1 MKKVELTGNYI
12 EWKVLS
18 EVIKFM
24 NKLDKE
30 DKLIF
35 KSGFMDERANRYA
48 GLFENENNGIIEKTI
63 SASILIDN
71 NDVKISI
78 YNYGKDL
85 AVCADF
91 TIIENENMYKEQLKM
106 AANII
111 TKYKNRYDKAII
123 KDVLSF

>member
-18 EVIKFM
+18 ELNKFLS
-24 NKLDKE
+24 KLDKE

-35 KSGFMDERANRYA
+35 KSGFVDEKANRYA
-48 GLFENENNGIIEKTI
+48 GLFQNDDVIEKTI
-63 SASILIDN
+63 SGSILIDN

-78 YNYGKDL
+78 YNYVKDL
-85 AVCADF
+85 AVSVDF

>member
-18 EVIKFM
+18 ELNKFLS
-24 NKLDKE
+24 KLDKE

-35 KSGFMDERANRYA
+35 KSGFMDEKANRYA
-48 GLFENENNGIIEKTI
+48 GLFQNDDVIEKTI
-63 SASILIDN
+63 SGSILIDN

-78 YNYGKDL
+78 YNYAKDL
-85 AVCADF
+85 AVSVDF

-111 TKYKNRYDKAII
+111 TKYKIRYDKAII

>member
-18 EVIKFM
+18 ELNKFLS
-24 NKLDKE
+24 KLDKE

-35 KSGFMDERANRYA
+35 KSGFMDEKANRYA
-48 GLFENENNGIIEKTI
+48 GLFQNDDVIEKTI
-63 SASILIDN
+63 SGSILIDN

-78 YNYGKDL
+78 YNYAKDL
-85 AVCADF
+85 AVSVDF

>member
-18 EVIKFM
+18 ELNKFLS
-24 NKLDKE
+24 KLDKE

-35 KSGFMDERANRYA
+35 KSGFMDEKANRYA
-48 GLFENENNGIIEKTI
+48 GLFQNDDVIEKTI
-63 SASILIDN
+63 SGSILIDN

-78 YNYGKDL
+78 YNYAKDL
-85 AVCADF
+85 AVSVDF
-91 TIIENENMYKEQLKM
+91 TIIENENMYKEQLKI

-111 TKYKNRYDKAII
+111 TKYKNRYDKAIL

>member
-18 EVIKFM
+18 ELNKFLS
-24 NKLDKE
+24 KLDKE

-35 KSGFMDERANRYA
+35 KSGFMDEKANRYA
-48 GLFENENNGIIEKTI
+48 GLFQNDDVIEKTI
-63 SASILIDN
+63 SGSILIDN

-78 YNYGKDL
+78 YNYAKDL
-85 AVCADF
+85 AVSVDF
-91 TIIENENMYKEQLKM
+91 TIIENENMYKEQLKI

>member
-18 EVIKFM
+18 ELNKFLS
-24 NKLDKE
+24 KLDKE

-35 KSGFMDERANRYA
+35 KSGFMDEKANRYA
-48 GLFENENNGIIEKTI
+48 GLFQNDDVIEKTI
-63 SASILIDN
+63 SGSILIDN

-78 YNYGKDL
+78 YNYAKDL
-85 AVCADF
+85 AVSVDF

-106 AANII
+106 TANII

>member
-1 MKKVELTGNYI
+1 MKEVELTGKYN

-18 EVIKFM
+18 ELNKFL

-35 KSGFMDERANRYA
+35 KSGFVDEKTNRYA
-48 GLFENENNGIIEKTI
+48 GLFQNDDVIEKTI
-63 SASILIDN
+63 RGYIIINN
-71 NDVKISI
+71 NDVKIFI
-78 YNYGKDL
+78 YNYAKDS
-85 AVCADF
+85 AVSVEFNID
-91 TIIENENMYKEQLKM
+91 EKENMYKDQVKM